1 MAMPFMAVSVAE
13 GVGAIALPP
22 KEDPMA
28 GLVLI
33 GWATRNGSTREV
45 AEAIA
50 KRLRE
55 NKVDVDVR
63 PLREV
68 RSLAGCSLV
77 VIGAPLYMF
86 RWHRDALAFLSRH
99 REALGTIPAAVF
111 ALGPFNDKEDEWKE
125 VRGELDRTLAKFP
138 WFAPFTR
145 RVFGG
150 RFDPSRLRFPMSLI
164 PGMKKIP
171 ASDIRDWEAIRS
183 WADELVRAMPRGDRS
198 KRRQT

>member
-13 GVGAIALPP
+13 GVSAIALPL

-28 GLVLI
+28 GSVLI

-55 NKVDVDVR
+55 KKV
-63 PLREV
+63 
-68 RSLAGCSLV
+68 AGCSLV

-86 RWHRDALAFLSRH
+86 RLHRDALAFLSRH

-125 VRGELDRTLAKFP
+125 VRGELDRALAKFP
-138 WFAPFTR
+138 CFAPFSR

-183 WADELVRAMPRGDRS
+183 WADELVRAIPRGDRS